1 MAWKVPYSG
10 VSNRLGLEEAEA
22 MVQALQQDALSFGP
36 LVPRFE
42 REFAAY
48 LGAKHVAA
56 TSSCTAAL
64 ALAAQLLGL
73 QEGDEVITTPQTFWA
88 TVWPLLARKC
98 TLRFGDI
105 DPNSLNLDPATIEPL
120 ITDKTRAIYVVHH
133 SGQAADMDPL
143 LEIARRHNL
152 RVVEDCAHAPG
163 ARYKGRCVGT
173 LGDFGCF
180 SFHSLKNMTAGEGG
194 ALVTNDDGLFRF
206 AKTMASI
213 GAMGEMGERQ
223 EKCLGPYPL
232 PAYYRD
238 PHGRNTYTQDY
249 LDGNFEVGNNYRM
262 GELQAALARI
272 QLGKLD
278 ALNEGR
284 RRIAGRLNEGL
295 RGIEGIAVQEEKPF
309 AYHIYHL
316 YNLFYHPE
324 AVGASKDDFIRCLE
338 QEEGIQIVTRYLPVH
353 LLPELRA
360 LGHRFGECPVAEK
373 VYFEQQIELPIY
385 NHLASEQVEHMIG
398 GVRRAVER
406 LGR

>member
-10 VSNRLGLEEAEA
+10 ISNRLGLEEAEA
-22 MVQALQQDALSFGP
+22 LLQALQQDALSFGP
-36 LVPRFE
+36 LVPQFE
-42 REFAAY
+42 TEFAAY
-48 LGAKHVAA
+48 LGVRHVAA

-64 ALAAQLLGL
+64 TLSVQLLGL
-73 QEGDEVITTPQTFWA
+73 REGDEVITTPQTFWA
-88 TVWPLLARKC
+88 TVWPLVARKC
-98 TLRFGDI
+98 TLRFADI
-105 DPNSLNLDPATIEPL
+105 DPNSLNIDPATIEPL
-120 ITDKTRAIYVVHH
+120 ITERTRAIYLVHH
-133 SGQAADMDPL
+133 SGQPADMDPI

-173 LGDFGCF
+173 LGDLGCF

-206 AKTMASI
+206 AKAMVSM
-213 GAMGEMGERQ
+213 GAMGEMVERQ
-223 EKCLGPYPL
+223 DRRLGPYAL

-238 PHGRNTYTQDY
+238 RHDRQAYTHDY
-249 LDGNFEVGNNYRM
+249 AGEFEVGSNYRM
-262 GELQAALARI
+262 GELQAALARV

-278 ALNEGR
+278 SLNEGR
-284 RRIAGRLNEGL
+284 RRIGARLNEGL
-295 RGIEGIAVQEEKPF
+295 RGVRGITLQEERPF
-309 AYHIYHL
+309 ARHIYHL

-324 AVGASKDDFIRCLE
+324 VVGASKDDFLRYLE

-385 NHLASEQVEHMIG
+385 NHLTEGQVEHMIA
-398 GVRRAVER
+398 GVRRAVEH
-406 LGR
+406 LGG